1 MISSVVRLEMRP
13 EVAEGY
19 KSPAQRARVVTEA
32 WVSENMYCPS
42 CDSDSLA
49 PLPKNTKV
57 ADFICDSCDD
67 RFQLKSQSRPLGNR
81 ILDSAYDPMMEAVL
95 AGTTPNL
102 LLMHYRPDIWRIHD
116 FLAVPGHFLTSSSI
130 EKRPPLKSYARRAG
144 WVGCN
149 IILDHLPSDG
159 RIHIVLNGGIVPAAQ
174 VRGNWRQ
181 FSFLEKKKEEARGW
195 LADTLAC
202 IRRVGKTEFSLAEV
216 YAFENELHQNH
227 PDNRHVRDKIRQ
239 QLQLLRNHGILSF
252 MGAGRYHLLSI
263 R

>member
-1 MISSVVRLEMRP
+1 MSFDVHLEMRP

-19 KSPAQRARVVTEA
+19 KSPAQRARVVTET

-42 CDSDSLA
+42 CDSDCLA

-57 ADFICDSCDD
+57 ADFLCDSCDD

-102 LLMHYRPDIWRIHD
+102 LLMHYRPVIWRVRD

-149 IILDHLPSDG
+149 ILLEQLPSDG
-159 RIHIVLNGGIVPAAQ
+159 RIHIVANGNITATTE
-174 VRGNWRQ
+174 VREKWKS
-181 FSFLEKKKEEARGW
+181 FSFLKEQKAEARGW
-195 LADTLAC
+195 LADVLAC
-202 IRRVGKTEFSLAEV
+202 VRRVGRSEFKLAEV
-216 YAFENELHQNH
+216 YAFESELQKLH
-227 PDNRHVRDKIRQ
+227 PGNRHVRDKIRQ
-239 QLQLLRNHGILSF
+239 QLQALRDYGVLEFLGS
-252 MGAGRYHLLSI
+252 GRYRFLLI
-263 R
+263 QR